1 MSLLL
6 ADSSIQIPKKATFIC
21 SVPSAGNIGQLATD
35 VLLASCNQ
43 KGLCTPIKVVAYSL
57 VLQKLHSITIYLL

>member
-6 ADSSIQIPKKATFIC
+6 ADPSIQIPKKSTFIC

-35 VLLASCNQ
+35 VLLASCTQ
-43 KGLCTPIKVVAYSL
+43 KGLCTPIKVMDILEFCESCIQSL
-57 VLQKLHSITIYLL
+57 FASY

>member
-6 ADSSIQIPKKATFIC
+6 TDPSFQIPKKSTFIC

-43 KGLCTPIKVVAYSL
+43 KGLNMPIKVAWE
-57 VLQKLHSITIYLL
+57 